1 MLAWITAE
9 RQQILHGLI
18 HIDPILPHRLIL
30 TRCWR
35 GKGENTVLWGQA
47 MLILVKHSTSV
58 LALINTSLGK
68 DIKFENVDVTVVLYH
83 AQQCKLAP
91 YPTAMQILARRLQD
105 QDAADNAAEG
115 DRQRRKEDE
124 GQVTHHASMNIALY
138 EMMGRWV
145 CDPHPM
151 PSMGTVD
158 YKIPLIT
165 LSSRRLMSFLPS

>member
-1 MLAWITAE
+1 M
-9 RQQILHGLI
+9 
-18 HIDPILPHRLIL
+18 
-30 TRCWR
+30 
-35 GKGENTVLWGQA
+35 
-47 MLILVKHSTSV
+47 
-58 LALINTSLGK
+58 
-68 DIKFENVDVTVVLYH
+68 DVTVVLYH

-91 YPTAMQILARRLQD
+91 YPTSRRLQD

-115 DRQRRKEDE
+115 DRQHRKEDE

-165 LSSRRLMSFLPS
+165 LSLRRLMSFLPS